1 MQVHFAEVNPGAAI
15 YGLRAYL
22 RAQATLPHQ
31 PPLMPEHPNRADY
44 LRKIGENLIAPWNS
58 YL

>member
-22 RAQATLPHQ
+22 RALATLAHQ
-31 PPLMPEHPNRADY
+31 PMLMLEHLNRADY
-44 LRKIGENLIAPWNS
+44 IRKIGENPIAPWNS